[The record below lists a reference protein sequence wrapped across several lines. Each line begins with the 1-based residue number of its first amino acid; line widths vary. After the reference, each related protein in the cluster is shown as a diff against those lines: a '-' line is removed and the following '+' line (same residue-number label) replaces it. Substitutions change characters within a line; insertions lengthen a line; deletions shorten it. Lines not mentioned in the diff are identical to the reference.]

1 MNRRDV
7 PGGANTGEV
16 IPTHFRWKGTFA
28 QGSQARWRGPDVH
41 KGHPIGINLS
51 REVKQEA
58 ERSVGAR
65 ADDVGLGGPLG
76 SPAGWG
82 GSRVPPKWKLEEQ
95 GRGRRKRPNPTSSS
109 TPAPTDADGL
119 FLG

>member
-1 MNRRDV
+1 MPSYKPCAHIKMTGRPTWKSADGKSWKRSRRY
-7 PGGANTGEV
+7 GGE
-16 IPTHFRWKGTFA
+16 I
-28 QGSQARWRGPDVH
+28 QGDPRGRPR
-41 KGHPIGINLS
+41 GINLS

-65 ADDVGLGGPLG
+65 EDDVGLGGPLG

-82 GSRVPPKWKLEEQ
+82 GSRAFARCEPDEQ

-109 TPAPTDADGL
+109 TPAPTDVDGL